1 MNKVFS
7 NSRIILLVLVLSTFT
22 GAEAWALGQLT
33 FIAKTEDGKI
43 KISLIEEEGRYF
55 GNIREGLTVLTPIQF
70 IQQPKYLKIGIG
82 EQDYTIERWEL
93 GKYISYGGVIQDE
106 RGISAQAEFDGPKLT
121 VSGTIEDERNS
132 LIDFEVIADEQKGS
146 MELHWDAKY
155 LFLNKITAKIPGGCH
170 GGLIKEDLAK
180 LGGFWCSSSG
190 SLEDVFFNDP
200 DQILAW
206 IVALFV
212 K

>member
-22 GAEAWALGQLT
+22 GAEAWGLGQLT
-33 FIAKTEDGKI
+33 LIAKTEDGRI
-43 KISLIEEEGRYF
+43 KLSLMEEEGHFF
-55 GNIREGLTVLTPIQF
+55 GEIREGITVITPVEVTLE
-70 IQQPKYLKIGIG
+70 PKILKIGIG
-82 EQDYTIERWEL
+82 EQDYIIERWEL
-93 GKYISYGGVIQDE
+93 GKFISYGGVIQDS

-121 VSGTIEDERNS
+121 ISGTIEDERNT
-132 LIDFEVIADEQKGS
+132 LIDFEVIANDKKGS
-146 MELHWDAKY
+146 LELHWGTKY
-155 LFLNKITAKIPGGCH
+155 LFLNKIAAKTPGGCH

-190 SLEDVFFNDP
+190 TLEDTFFNDP

>member
-1 MNKVFS
+1 MNKVSPFF
-7 NSRIILLVLVLSTFT
+7 RIGLLALIFSTFVVS
-22 GAEAWALGQLT
+22 EAWALGQLT
-33 FIAKTEDGKI
+33 LIAKTEDGKI
-43 KISLIEEEGRYF
+43 KLSLMEEEGHFF
-55 GNIREGLTVLTPIQF
+55 GEIREGITVITPVEVTLE
-70 IQQPKYLKIGIG
+70 PKILKIGIG
-82 EQDYTIERWEL
+82 EQDFIIERWEL
-93 GKYISYGGVIQDE
+93 GKYISYGGVIQDS

-121 VSGTIEDERNS
+121 ISGTIEDERNT
-132 LIDFEVIADEQKGS
+132 LIDFEVIANEQKGS

-155 LFLNKITAKIPGGCH
+155 LFLNKISDKKQGRCH

-190 SLEDVFFNDP
+190 SLEDAFFNDP

-206 IVALFV
+206 LVALFV